1 MNETNPIGTYTWPET
16 AVNAPT
22 VTTNCTYNTLLL
34 MNGTNCLKMGQGESP
49 YAVASRSCGGA
60 HLWNPTVGPGCVTT
74 VTYNFR
80 LIGDPDCGAVSQGD
94 VPFVRLLISTTIFS
108 MHMHQQ
114 LTAGSVVQAVNQ
126 LTSIVTSSNTNDQ
139 TANNV
144 AAVAF
149 VLTSTVSLLN
159 NTKLTVDTKVRYL
172 RLVIECYTVN

>member
-16 AVNAPT
+16 AVNAST

-49 YAVASRSCGGA
+49 YAVASHSCGGA

-80 LIGDPDCGAVSQGD
+80 LIGDPDCGAVSKGD
-94 VPFVRLLISTTIFS
+94 TCVVWLLIATVILYI
-108 MHMHQQ
+108 HKEI
-114 LTAGSVVQAVNQ
+114 TAGSVVQTVNQ

-139 TANNV
+139 TTNNV

-149 VLTSTVSLLN
+149 VLTSTVSLINDTNLSD
-159 NTKLTVDTKVRYL
+159 NTKVGVCKVY
-172 RLVIECYTVN
+172 